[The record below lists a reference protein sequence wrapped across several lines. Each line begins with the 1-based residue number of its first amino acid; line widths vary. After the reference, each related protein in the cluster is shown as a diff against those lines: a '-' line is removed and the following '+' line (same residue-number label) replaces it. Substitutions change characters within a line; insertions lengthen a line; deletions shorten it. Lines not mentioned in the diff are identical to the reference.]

1 MDLVLCCELKCR
13 FILVGLIN
21 CHQSVSK
28 AGWFDDLNLLDHR
41 HGKSIKI
48 NVSYRIG
55 ILGLILFCYYTVN
68 N

>member
-1 MDLVLCCELKCR
+1 MQVYSGW
-13 FILVGLIN
+13 VN
-21 CHQSVSK
+21 CHESVSK
-28 AGWFDDLNLLDHR
+28 AGWFDDLNLLDHH

-55 ILGLILFCYYTVN
+55 IIGLILFCYYTVN